1 MSARKRDKQVN
12 LQIWCSEETKRE
24 FRMFVVEG
32 GFKNAEEALRY
43 LLELA
48 KEHKWLR
55 REERVY

>member
-1 MSARKRDKQVN
+1 M
-12 LQIWCSEETKRE
+12 LQKKSELIRIRCTPETKRE
-24 FRMFVVEG
+24 FKLFVAEG
-32 GFKNAEEALRY
+32 DFKNAEEALRY